1 MFVEN
6 LEGVR
11 RAILDRQDLQH
22 PQHPQRA
29 PRLLDGESTMPALQR
44 SLQMPSHE
52 ANAKPRGETQK
63 RRPWVSVEASPV
75 AVRRS
80 KAVSFAVD
88 SQREDDERSLTEAGL
103 ILADMASRTKRAPKL
118 D

>member
-1 MFVEN
+1 
-6 LEGVR
+6 
-11 RAILDRQDLQH
+11 
-22 PQHPQRA
+22 
-29 PRLLDGESTMPALQR
+29 MPALQR
-44 SLQMPSHE
+44 PSQMPSHE

-80 KAVSFAVD
+80 KTVRFAVD
-88 SQREDDERSLTEAGL
+88 SQCEDEERSLTEAGM
-103 ILADMASRTKRAPKL
+103 ILVDMASRTKRAPKL